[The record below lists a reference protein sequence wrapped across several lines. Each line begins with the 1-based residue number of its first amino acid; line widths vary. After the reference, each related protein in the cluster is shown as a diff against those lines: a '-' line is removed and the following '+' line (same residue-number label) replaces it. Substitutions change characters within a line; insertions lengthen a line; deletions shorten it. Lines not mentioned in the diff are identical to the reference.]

1 MGRRG
6 PRDRFFVSWFTDNLP
21 TGMTSPQTQAADAA
35 AQGRSQVAGELESG
49 KFLPPAELM
58 RWLERDNQLL
68 QVRLGI
74 ASSLFLALRCK
85 SSHTASHCLRVTM
98 LTGAWGAAMGLPE
111 KQRDTLEVAS
121 LLHDIGKIGVPD
133 RILLKPGPLTPD
145 ESHTMEQ
152 YRLMGREI
160 LRPSCNIPEVLEI
173 VHHCAAWYDGSRS
186 GWKLRGD
193 EIPLGARMLAIADA
207 YDAMT
212 TDQVYRPAMSP
223 EMALAELYRCAGK
236 QFDPE
241 LVKQFATFQL
251 HDPKKYHYQVLRRW
265 LKQLDPELTKSQ
277 WCYQPLDS
285 HTVRQNIL
293 ALFCRRHL
301 ETTRTGI
308 VFVDPFLKI
317 LYWNP
322 GAERLTGISKS
333 SAEDRLFQPELLLM
347 RDEDGREL
355 GEGDF
360 PVLQA
365 LQKGEQR
372 YRRVL
377 IRNRTARDFVVDLHV
392 APVMDGTGTLQG
404 AVVTM
409 HDVSPELS
417 LVARCQSLYEMATR
431 DPLTQV
437 ANRAELDRVH
447 SMFVRAHLDR
457 KLPCSLILADLDHF
471 KAIND
476 TYGHQAGDEV
486 LKSFAKLLKSSC
498 RTGDLVARYGGEEF
512 AILCPDCDQ
521 AAAARRAE
529 AIRTAWAQMPQ
540 SALGG
545 ETCTAS
551 FGVTE
556 VQPGDTPGCMLARAD
571 RALYMAKESG
581 RNVVMQLGTGLASA
595 SDTSGEIHPQRLE
608 QGVLLE
614 QQLLTPAPLSIA
626 AQKLRGFVADNRV
639 SITQVDG
646 NHVQL
651 AVEGSRGLFRR
662 WTHRRNALVVD
673 LWFFVPQQQDRGVSA
688 TRIRVRIALRR
699 PRERRRSEA
708 MERSRQLL
716 ASLKAYLMASELSEA
731 EKSDSK
737 AEAQEA
743 LAWGPAEIQK
753 LLPHKG

>member
-1 MGRRG
+1 
-6 PRDRFFVSWFTDNLP
+6 
-21 TGMTSPQTQAADAA
+21 MTSSQTPAATAA
-35 AQGRSQVAGELESG
+35 AAEEHAGTIAPAAPQG
-49 KFLPPAELM
+49 FLPPAELM

-85 SSHTASHCLRVTM
+85 NSHTASHCLRVTM

-145 ESHTMEQ
+145 ESSTMEQ

-160 LRPSCNIPEVLEI
+160 LRPSCNVPEVLEI
-173 VHHCAAWYDGSRS
+173 VHHCAAWYDGSRP

-212 TDQVYRPAMSP
+212 TEQVYRPAMSP
-223 EMALAELYRCAGK
+223 EMALAELYRCAGR

-241 LVKQFATFQL
+241 LVKQFASFQL

-265 LKQLDPELTKSQ
+265 LKQLDPELAKSQ

-285 HTVRQNIL
+285 DTARRNIL

-333 SAEDRLFQPELLLM
+333 SAEDRLFQPDLLLM

-355 GEGDF
+355 GEEDY

-372 YRRVL
+372 YRRVV
-377 IRNRTARDFVVDLHV
+377 IRTRTARDFVVDLHV
-392 APVMDGTGTLQG
+392 APVMDGSGTLQG

-437 ANRAELDRVH
+437 ANRAEFDRVH
-447 SMFVRAHLDR
+447 SMFVKAHLDR

-486 LKSFAKLLKSSC
+486 LKGFAKLLKSSC

-512 AILCPDCDQ
+512 AVLCPDCDQ

-540 SALGG
+540 AALGG
-545 ETCTAS
+545 ESCTAS

-556 VQPGDTPGCMLARAD
+556 VQPGDTPASMLARAD

-581 RNVVMQLGTGLASA
+581 RNVTMQLGTGLGSA
-595 SDTSGEIHPQRLE
+595 SDASQEVQPQDLE

-614 QQLLTPAPLSIA
+614 QKLDTPVPVSIA
-626 AQKLRGFVADNRV
+626 AQKLRGFVADHRV
-639 SITQVDG
+639 KVVQVCD

-651 AVEGSRGLFRR
+651 AVESEGGFFRR
-662 WTHRRNALVVD
+662 WTDRHNALVVD
-673 LWFFVPQQQDRGVSA
+673 LWFFVPQQQNGGTSSA
-688 TRIRVRIALRR
+688 TRIHVRIALRR

-716 ASLKAYLMASELSEA
+716 ASLKAYLMAGEVPEPQETGRGAESENA
-731 EKSDSK
+731 TV
-737 AEAQEA
+737 
-743 LAWGPAEIQK
+743 WVPADMQK
-753 LLPHKG
+753 LFAAKD